1 MNDIQNLITEIQM
14 QKSKSLSSVSIVPS
28 IRGEEQ
34 KMDTFVQ
41 GIEKFIDAMNGKNI
55 PCYVWLRH

>member
-41 GIEKFIDAMNGKNI
+41 GIEN
-55 PCYVWLRH
+55 LLTQ